1 MRHPYGQ
8 GHPAKDQALVP
19 MLYVYGIAAYV
30 VGITAYVIGIAAYVA
45 GIAVHVAR
53 IAVPSSACCSDQQLS
68 EADPEDTRGA
78 GAMVACGGVWG
89 GG

>member
-1 MRHPYGQ
+1 MYMELPCMYMELPCHV
-8 GHPAKDQALVP
+8 A
-19 MLYVYGIAAYV
+19 GIAAYV
-30 VGITAYVIGIAAYVA
+30 YGIAAYVA

-78 GAMVACGGVWG
+78 GAMVACGGV
-89 GG
+89 